1 VKNSTS
7 PTTDDRF
14 PPEFVISAIPCTAL
28 MGSKCSEVY
37 ASGHLYNGSGCKVTF
52 VVRLLK
58 DQGRAFVP
66 SACFGE

>member
-7 PTTDDRF
+7 PTMDDRS
-14 PPEFVISAIPCTAL
+14 PLEFFISAIPYTTL
-28 MGSKCSEVY
+28 SGSKCNEVY
-37 ASGHLYNGSGCKVTF
+37 ASGHLYNGSGRKVTF

-66 SACFGE
+66 SACFD